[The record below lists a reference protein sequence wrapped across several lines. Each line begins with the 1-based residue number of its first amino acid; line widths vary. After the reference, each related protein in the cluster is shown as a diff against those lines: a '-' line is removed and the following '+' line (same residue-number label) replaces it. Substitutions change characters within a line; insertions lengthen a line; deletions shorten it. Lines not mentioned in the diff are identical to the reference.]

1 MLPGV
6 DPGLMK
12 GGSGGILRLKIL
24 KFQVPGNVISS
35 ILRQSQCVLN
45 FNISFF
51 KVRMSFFLHQNIT
64 KLHKNNVN
72 LHLYL
77 TMIKI
82 Y

>member
-1 MLPGV
+1 
-6 DPGLMK
+6 MK
-12 GGSGGILRLKIL
+12 GGSGGILRRKIL
-24 KFQVPGNVISS
+24 KFQVLGNVISA
-35 ILRQSQCVLN
+35 ILRQSQCVL
-45 FNISFF
+45 ISHFF
-51 KVRMSFFLHQNIT
+51 KVKMSFFLNQNIT